1 MHCKQLKRYW
11 NKIPFPDGI
20 TLMEA
25 IEIIEKY
32 IEMEGKNEK
41 EIKRA

>member
-1 MHCKQLKRYW
+1 MHCKQLKKYW
-11 NKIPFPDGI
+11 YKIPFPAEI
-20 TLMEA
+20 TLVEA
-25 IEIIEKY
+25 VKIIEKY

>member
-1 MHCKQLKRYW
+1 MHCKQLKKYW
-11 NKIPFPDGI
+11 NKIPFPSNI

-25 IEIIEKY
+25 VEIIERY

-41 EIKRA
+41 EIEGA